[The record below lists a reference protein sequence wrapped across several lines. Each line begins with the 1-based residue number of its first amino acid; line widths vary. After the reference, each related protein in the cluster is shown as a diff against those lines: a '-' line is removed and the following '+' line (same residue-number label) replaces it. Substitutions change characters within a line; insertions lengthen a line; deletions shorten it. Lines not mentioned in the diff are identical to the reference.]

1 MKATL
6 RAAAALAGTVSLFAL
21 ATPALAQDAA
31 APADAEATSLDE
43 APPGEIVVTAQK
55 RTERLQDVPVAVSVL
70 SADALATSSKPS
82 LESAVALVPSLNF
95 VKAGTAL
102 NQTLFLRGLG
112 TTTLSIAVDP
122 SVSPCSTAS
131 FSAVRPR
138 RSPIW
143 STSNGSKC
151 CAGRR
156 ARCSGATPARV

>member
-21 ATPALAQDAA
+21 AAPALAQNATAPAEDAA
-31 APADAEATSLDE
+31 SLDE

-82 LESAVALVPSLNF
+82 LESAVQLVPSLNF

-122 SVSPCSTAS
+122 
-131 FSAVRPR
+131 
-138 RSPIW
+138 
-143 STSNGSKC
+143 
-151 CAGRR
+151 
-156 ARCSGATPARV
+156 